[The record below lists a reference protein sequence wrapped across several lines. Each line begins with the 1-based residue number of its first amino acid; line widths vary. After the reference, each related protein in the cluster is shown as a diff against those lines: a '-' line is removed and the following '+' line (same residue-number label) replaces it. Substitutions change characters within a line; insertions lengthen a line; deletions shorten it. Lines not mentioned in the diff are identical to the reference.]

1 MHSPWGLSLL
11 GCCHPY
17 LGWVLAWL
25 SRVDGN
31 ETWVLINAN
40 DLLGWALS
48 VPEQQV
54 ARDDGP
60 RYWSDAYPERKRVAS
75 PVRLAGGFYSGIAFP
90 GFFLSYT
97 SLSPSQIAS
106 PCWQTSSLAIS
117 LLKGI
122 SVSKADVCTSAWTI
136 FLSQHCR
143 KGE

>member
-1 MHSPWGLSLL
+1 MQMSCWVGLS
-11 GCCHPY
+11 
-17 LGWVLAWL
+17 V
-25 SRVDGN
+25 S
-31 ETWVLINAN
+31 
-40 DLLGWALS
+40 
-48 VPEQQV
+48 PEQQV

-60 RYWSDAYPERKRVAS
+60 RYWSDAYPEGKRGAS
-75 PVRLAGGFYSGIAFP
+75 PVRLAGGFYSSIAFP

-122 SVSKADVCTSAWTI
+122 SVSKADACTSARTI

-143 KGE
+143 KAEKMVAEEWIQQLICFFFSSVCL